1 MMIEIQL
8 KHPVGVRLVY
18 CLLVVSMCLIVLQVT
33 YFDRRREYLKFKAK
47 MEKGFDPV
55 VDSDD
60 SPTS

>member
-1 MMIEIQL
+1 
-8 KHPVGVRLVY
+8 
-18 CLLVVSMCLIVLQVT
+18 MCLIVLQVT